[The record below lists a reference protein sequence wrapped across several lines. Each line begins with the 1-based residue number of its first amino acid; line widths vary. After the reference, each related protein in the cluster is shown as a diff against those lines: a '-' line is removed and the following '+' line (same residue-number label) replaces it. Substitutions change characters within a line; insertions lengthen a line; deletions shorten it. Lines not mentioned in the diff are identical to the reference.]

1 MATENKTWGW
11 QGEAMKMCGVSCMSL
26 GIKCSQAIVHDCI
39 PEALRVFSTRMVQ
52 SYCFNN

>member
-39 PEALRVFSTRMVQ
+39 PEALRVFCTRMVQ